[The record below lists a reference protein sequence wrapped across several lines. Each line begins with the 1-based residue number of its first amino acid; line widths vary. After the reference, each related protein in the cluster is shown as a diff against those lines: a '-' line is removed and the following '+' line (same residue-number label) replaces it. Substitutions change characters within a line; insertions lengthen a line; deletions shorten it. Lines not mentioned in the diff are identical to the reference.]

1 MIIAATLT
9 VVYRPCDRQPGS
21 SSKSLKVSGLKLE
34 PLILQLKASSLN
46 VTVDTGFAAQY
57 HAPAIALVSRLLPES
72 ALRFITFKMSQP
84 ATAIPQKLFFKIGE
98 VCELAGVQA
107 HVLRY
112 WETEFPMLAPQKNR
126 AGQRTYR
133 RKDVEMAL
141 RIKELLYDEQYTI
154 AGAKKK
160 LATELRSPGRDTGAA
175 TAKAP
180 VRSLQP
186 PPSLAA
192 RFTSTPPAPQP
203 SAPRLTG
210 EQRASLKHVA
220 DQLREI
226 LDLLDQGDAAL
237 QELKESSKQK

>member
-1 MIIAATLT
+1 LT
-9 VVYRPCDRQPGS
+9 TRRYQAS
-21 SSKSLKVSGLKLE
+21 SSRWLTLSGLQLAG
-34 PLILQLKASSLN
+34 LILQLKASLLN

-57 HAPAIALVSRLLPES
+57 HAPAIALISHKLPGT
-72 ALRFITFKMSQP
+72 ALRFIAFKMSQP
-84 ATAIPQKLFFKIGE
+84 ATSIPQKLFFKIGE

-160 LATELRSPGRDTGAA
+160 LATEIRAPGRDVGLAP
-175 TAKAP
+175 AKAP

-186 PPSLAA
+186 PPSLAS
-192 RFTSTPPAPQP
+192 RFTSPAPPPASQGQ
-203 SAPRLTG
+203 LTD
-210 EQRASLKHVA
+210 EQRASLKDIA
-220 DQLREI
+220 GQLRQI
-226 LDLLDQGDAAL
+226 LELLDQGDAEL
-237 QELKESSKQK
+237 QELRESTQK